1 MSVMQL
7 KDVTRLYS
15 GGTVGVEHLNI
26 TVPEGAVYGLL
37 GRNGSGK
44 TTTIR
49 MIMGMMK
56 PTGGELRVFG
66 EDPWMRGER
75 VRARIGYLSE
85 DQLLPSFAKVGE
97 MFAFFESLY
106 PKWDRAL
113 AGDLTRKFSL
123 NLRDRIGN
131 LSKGQQRQVGL
142 ICAVAHH
149 PALLVLDEPA
159 GGLDTIVRREF
170 LQAVI
175 ELLKAEETTVFM
187 SSHILGDVE
196 RIVGRVGI
204 LKDNRLFIERDMDE
218 LRENFCVALIDG
230 PIPGGEGALRA
241 LPDCVRATSRDGRCR
256 AAFTASREH
265 VSQTLK
271 DRFNVQPAQFLKGN
285 LEDIFV
291 ELLDR
296 EDV

>member
-15 GGTVGVEHLNI
+15 GGKVGVEHLNI

-56 PTGGELRVFG
+56 PTGGELRVFD
-66 EDPWMRGER
+66 EDPWRRGER

-175 ELLKAEETTVFM
+175 EVLKGEETTVFM

-230 PIPGGEGALRA
+230 PIPGGERALRA
-241 LPDCVRATSRDGRCR
+241 LPDCVRVTSRDGCCR
-256 AAFTASREH
+256 AAFTASRER
-265 VSQTLK
+265 VSRTLK

-285 LEDIFV
+285 LEDIFI

-296 EDV
+296 EDA